1 MRSTPS
7 SSARH
12 WDGSPVTVS
21 VHRSLRV
28 NPGGTSR
35 LLRCGQH
42 SRCREC
48 GNRIEWYHRS
58 ALRMVRLHPRDL
70 PAARV
75 PADCRWHV
83 SSGIAHP
90 AGDGSSWCRIPHALL
105 CPARDAPAAAELGA
119 LRRALAVNTRRL
131 IDAGTFAP
139 PAAPPDGTAA
149 RRAVCRPVRPVVQLL
164 YIRYL
169 AAGPVEEIQCVAL
182 TRRRGRCTRPVLAP
196 HIPAGTWT
204 LMPAT
209 SSATGQLALPADVMA
224 VYDLSALSYAEQL
237 RWRAQH
243 CPQHAATAAVP
254 DLTVPDWES
263 FDPLLHREHI
273 RTRLPTRSR
282 PGSSGRTRKAARP

>member
-12 WDGSPVTVS
+12 WDGSPVTAP

-58 ALRMVRLHPRDL
+58 GPRMVRLHPREL

-105 CPARDAPAAAELGA
+105 CPARDTPAAAELGA

-131 IDAGTFAP
+131 IDAGTFVP
-139 PAAPPDGTAA
+139 PAAPPDGAAA
-149 RRAVCRPVRPVVQLL
+149 RRTVCRPARPVVQLL
-164 YIRYL
+164 YVRYL
-169 AAGPVEEIQCVAL
+169 AAGPVEDIQCVAL

-196 HIPAGTWT
+196 HIPAGSWT

-209 SSATGQLALPADVMA
+209 STTGQLALPADVMA

-243 CPQHAATAAVP
+243 CPQHAATTTAP
-254 DLTVPDWES
+254 DLTVPDWEP

-273 RTRLPTRSR
+273 HTRLPTHSR
-282 PGSSGRTRKAARP
+282 PGPSGRTRKAARP